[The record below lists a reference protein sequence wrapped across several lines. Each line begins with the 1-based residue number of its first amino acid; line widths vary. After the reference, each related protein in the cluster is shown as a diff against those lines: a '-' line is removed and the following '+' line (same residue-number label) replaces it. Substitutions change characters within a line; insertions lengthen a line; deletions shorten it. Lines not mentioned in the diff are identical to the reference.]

1 VAKEKGFKL
10 LFQSANG
17 DPVSQIDQVN
27 TMLSQGVDAL
37 IVNAVSADTEKTQM
51 TTAAGRVPLL
61 FIDTPIPDVGFTT
74 VQSDN
79 ATIGKD
85 AGALMAERIGAGKT
99 VKVAILNGGP
109 TDVEVGPARRK
120 GFLAGL
126 ESKGVKY
133 QIVAEATASYAQ
145 DKAVPATEDMLS
157 AHPDID
163 VIFGYNDAMALG
175 ALSVLKSK
183 ANTKALVARCGR
195 PEGSAQGHHR
205 RRLHRPVRLHRPQLP
220 VTRRRASRRHRYQ
233 GGHGP
238 GCEGFVREGEL
249 HQGHRHQ
256 LRQRE
261 GVLRR
266 QQRLLRLER
275 AGHVA
280 DAAII
285 GKADT
290 NGRRRHQRGSN
301 ASTVVIDAG
310 IEILY
315 PHKFAASSAAA
326 HAGAGDRVLQEMS
339 KRMTTP
345 SISPNGILDEFGD
358 RYRMVEAAE
367 ILEAGLPGAGNRA
380 AGRSPTR

>member
-1 VAKEKGFKL
+1 MKKFTVIAAAAVISLGLTACGSVNNNPSSSGSGSGTAKDVKSITIGFAQRTADAPYYVAMQKRAEQLAKEKGFKL

-51 TTAAGRVPLL
+51 TTAAGRAPLL

-109 TDVEVGPARRK
+109 TDLEVGPARRK

-157 AHPDID
+157 ANPDID

-183 ANTKALVARCGR
+183 ANTKALVAGVDGQK
-195 PEGSAQGHHR
+195 EA
-205 RRLHRPVRLHRPQLP
+205 LKAI
-220 VTRRRASRRHRYQ
+220 TD
-233 GGHGP
+233 GGCTGQY
-238 GCEGFVREGEL
+238 V
-249 HQGHRHQ
+249 
-256 LRQRE
+256 
-261 GVLRR
+261 
-266 QQRLLRLER
+266 
-275 AGHVA
+275 
-280 DAAII
+280 
-285 GKADT
+285 
-290 NGRRRHQRGSN
+290 
-301 ASTVVIDAG
+301 STG
-310 IEILY
+310 LN
-315 PHKFAASSAAA
+315 S
-326 HAGAGDRVLQEMS
+326 
-339 KRMTTP
+339 P
-345 SISPNGILDEFGD
+345 SL
-358 RYRMVEAAE
+358 AAE
-367 ILEAGLPGAGNRA
+367 QAVDIAIKVATGQA
-380 AGRSPTR
+380 AKDSFGKVNYTKATGINCNNVKEFYDANSVF